1 MVDPAAAS
9 NAWTDAIAT
18 LPTLEQLID
27 RSPLTVTPDTLLSD
41 AIAYMRQRLENSSCL
56 INADAAVSPSA
67 LESASCILVVEGSQL
82 VGMLTEGDVVRLT
95 ISGVDGSQVPI
106 AQVMTQPLTTLTL
119 TPATTLQSALAL
131 LAQHQIRHLPIVDE
145 QGQLIGLVT
154 RDRLYQGL
162 EQQLQRELSQ
172 RQQMAAALQHSQQ
185 QLQTIFNQT
194 FQLIG
199 LLRSDGVLLDA
210 NPAALEFV
218 GTTIDQVVEQP
229 FWETPWWTHD
239 PEQQQRLQAAIA
251 QAAAGQFVRSEF
263 THRSATGTIETFDFS
278 IKPVFSDAG
287 QVISLVAEGRN
298 IHDRKQ
304 MERQLQTAYEELERQ
319 VAGRTHELTQAEE
332 QFRILATYAPVGIFQ
347 TDAVGDCVFVNHRWL
362 ELTGLSLAQAMGKG
376 WVNALHPED
385 RERVINEWYEGVQA
399 GRDFYL
405 EYRFQTS
412 HDRVHWVIG
421 NAIAIRD
428 EVGTLT
434 GYLGTLTDITDRV
447 RVETDRRRLETERQH
462 LLTAAETARNQVVT
476 ILESITDGFIAFD
489 HDWHFT
495 YVNAQAGRILQRD
508 PADLL
513 GKLVWSEFANVT
525 ETAFYREY
533 RRAVAEQVTVEFEEF
548 YPPLNT
554 WFAVHAYPS
563 ADGLVA
569 YFQDITQRKQAEAKI
584 REQAALLDI
593 STDAIYVRSLD
604 NCILYWNSGAEK
616 MYGWSAEA
624 AIGKNS
630 EELFQTDTTQLQAA
644 MATTLQQ
651 GSWQGELHKTTRTGQ
666 TVIVDSRWSLVNND
680 AGQPRAILTVS
691 TDITEKKQLEAQ
703 FLRAQRLESIGT
715 LASGIAHDLN
725 NILTPVL
732 TVAQLLP
739 RRVPQLDES
748 TQHLLE
754 ILEAN
759 AKRGSDLVKQ
769 ILAFARGSQGERTTL
784 QIGHLLA
791 EVTKI
796 AQQTFPKSIQIQ
808 TQVTTTGL
816 WCVRADATQLHQ
828 VIMNLCVN
836 ARDAMP
842 AGGRLTIAAENSV
855 IDATFARRYVDAQVG
870 AYVKMTIADTG
881 TGIAPDIFDKI
892 FDPFFTTKAQGQGTG
907 LGLST
912 VRTIIKNH
920 GGFLDVRT
928 QVGSSTSFN
937 VYLPA
942 IEPGE
947 ELPIAT
953 TDDLTGNNELS
964 VPPPPIS

>member
-1 MVDPAAAS
+1 
-9 NAWTDAIAT
+9 
-18 LPTLEQLID
+18 
-27 RSPLTVTPDTLLSD
+27 
-41 AIAYMRQRLENSSCL
+41 
-56 INADAAVSPSA
+56 
-67 LESASCILVVEGSQL
+67 
-82 VGMLTEGDVVRLT
+82 
-95 ISGVDGSQVPI
+95 
-106 AQVMTQPLTTLTL
+106 
-119 TPATTLQSALAL
+119 
-131 LAQHQIRHLPIVDE
+131 
-145 QGQLIGLVT
+145 
-154 RDRLYQGL
+154 
-162 EQQLQRELSQ
+162 
-172 RQQMAAALQHSQQ
+172 
-185 QLQTIFNQT
+185 
-194 FQLIG
+194 
-199 LLRSDGVLLDA
+199 
-210 NPAALEFV
+210 
-218 GTTIDQVVEQP
+218 
-229 FWETPWWTHD
+229 
-239 PEQQQRLQAAIA
+239 
-251 QAAAGQFVRSEF
+251 
-263 THRSATGTIETFDFS
+263 
-278 IKPVFSDAG
+278 
-287 QVISLVAEGRN
+287 
-298 IHDRKQ
+298 
-304 MERQLQTAYEELERQ
+304 
-319 VAGRTHELTQAEE
+319 
-332 QFRILATYAPVGIFQ
+332 
-347 TDAVGDCVFVNHRWL
+347 
-362 ELTGLSLAQAMGKG
+362 
-376 WVNALHPED
+376 
-385 RERVINEWYEGVQA
+385 
-399 GRDFYL
+399 
-405 EYRFQTS
+405 
-412 HDRVHWVIG
+412 
-421 NAIAIRD
+421 
-428 EVGTLT
+428 
-434 GYLGTLTDITDRV
+434 
-447 RVETDRRRLETERQH
+447 
-462 LLTAAETARNQVVT
+462 
-476 ILESITDGFIAFD
+476 
-489 HDWHFT
+489 
-495 YVNAQAGRILQRD
+495 
-508 PADLL
+508 
-513 GKLVWSEFANVT
+513 
-525 ETAFYREY
+525 
-533 RRAVAEQVTVEFEEF
+533 
-548 YPPLNT
+548 
-554 WFAVHAYPS
+554 
-563 ADGLVA
+563 
-569 YFQDITQRKQAEAKI
+569 
-584 REQAALLDI
+584 
-593 STDAIYVRSLD
+593 
-604 NCILYWNSGAEK
+604 
-616 MYGWSAEA
+616 
-624 AIGKNS
+624 
-630 EELFQTDTTQLQAA
+630 
-644 MATTLQQ
+644 
-651 GSWQGELHKTTRTGQ
+651 
-666 TVIVDSRWSLVNND
+666 VNND

-855 IDATFARRYVDAQVG
+855 IDATIARRYVDAQVG

-928 QVGSSTSFN
+928 QVGRSTSFN